1 MTETSPALNRVKQGD
16 LCAGCGGCAAVA
28 PGKVAMRTVTPGYLR
43 PVQKAP
49 LSTLEE
55 DTITAI
61 CPGLGQ
67 KVDAAGRTD
76 DTLWG
81 PYVAM
86 HTGHATDEAVRHAGS
101 SGGALSMMLVHLV
114 ADGVVDAVIQTAAS
128 PTLAIGN
135 MTVITT
141 DMAGITLAAGSRYA
155 PSAPLEDLPKQ
166 CATGKRFA
174 FVGKPC
180 DVAALRALQA
190 RDPKLA
196 KQIPVLLSFF
206 CAGVPSHAGG
216 RAVLKALDTDT
227 CSTAARSV
235 LTAPVWP
242 LISSVPMPGKVTP
255 QVILWRASSPV
266 NANAAGPCARGS
278 SGAGSRASLFPH
290 IRVCIDIMID
300 IGGGDSFA
308 DIYGGRRLRRM
319 FVLKYLTHLAGTPLV
334 MAPQTIGPFTKTS
347 SRVLA
352 KLSMRLCKIVAA
364 RDALSLQ
371 AARDMG
377 VTREILLAS
386 DVALRLPFEPAIER
400 TSGPVKVG
408 LNVSGLLMGGGYTGQ
423 NEFGL
428 QMDYPSLIRD
438 LIAHFQS
445 LKCEVHLIP
454 HVIIADGRM
463 VAEDDYRASE
473 ALAAAFP
480 GTILAPAFASP
491 SEAKSYIAG
500 MDFFAGAR
508 MHACIAAFSTGVP
521 VIPMAYSRKFAGLFG
536 ALGYDHTV
544 DCTTEDTETVKAKVI
559 AGFTARST
567 LRQDASTAHA
577 EGKMRLATYESAL
590 KTLCQSLIER
600 D

>member
-1 MTETSPALNRVKQGD
+1 MKPLNIC
-16 LCAGCGGCAAVA
+16 LI
-28 PGKVAMRTVTPGYLR
+28 MH
-43 PVQKAP
+43 
-49 LSTLEE
+49 STRS
-55 DTITAI
+55 DN
-61 CPGLGQ
+61 LG
-67 KVDAAGRTD
+67 V
-76 DTLWG
+76 
-81 PYVAM
+81 
-86 HTGHATDEAVRHAGS
+86 
-101 SGGALSMMLVHLV
+101 GALSVSEIAIIREIAATLHHPIQITVMDWKDKRAPYVSGDDIRVRDLDGKVMLNPR
-114 ADGVVDAVIQTAAS
+114 GF
-128 PTLAIGN
+128 
-135 MTVITT
+135 
-141 DMAGITLAAGSRYA
+141 
-155 PSAPLEDLPKQ
+155 
-166 CATGKRFA
+166 FA
-174 FVGKPC
+174 
-180 DVAALRALQA
+180 QA
-190 RDPKLA
+190 R
-196 KQIPVLLSFF
+196 
-206 CAGVPSHAGG
+206 
-216 RAVLKALDTDT
+216 RA
-227 CSTAARSV
+227 
-235 LTAPVWP
+235 
-242 LISSVPMPGKVTP
+242 
-255 QVILWRASSPV
+255 
-266 NANAAGPCARGS
+266 
-278 SGAGSRASLFPH
+278 
-290 IRVCIDIMID
+290 DIMID